1 MVQTYL
7 TVVFDSCFPRSS
19 FCFSNVLHRSACL
32 FASCRNVWRLSVF
45 LLWLRNFFSTAEI
58 LRRFLATCACSDVR
72 LRYCSAV
79 AFSLYPH
86 RPLSYIGNN
95 KQAVHYIPNRCFFQ
109 LLLQILAS
117 FHQSFTLIL
126 LSVRLVSVCLETF
139 CFFAVVTQLASFQ
152 QQ

>member
-1 MVQTYL
+1 MQTYL

-86 RPLSYIGNN
+86 RPLSYMATIN
-95 KQAVHYIPNRCFFQ
+95 KRYITLPNRCFFQ
-109 LLLQILAS
+109 LLLQILVS
-117 FHQSFTLIL
+117 FFQSFTLL
-126 LSVRLVSVCLETF
+126 RLPVRLMSVCLETF
-139 CFFAVVTQLASFQ
+139 LFSLKRFQLSHYFC
-152 QQ
+152 